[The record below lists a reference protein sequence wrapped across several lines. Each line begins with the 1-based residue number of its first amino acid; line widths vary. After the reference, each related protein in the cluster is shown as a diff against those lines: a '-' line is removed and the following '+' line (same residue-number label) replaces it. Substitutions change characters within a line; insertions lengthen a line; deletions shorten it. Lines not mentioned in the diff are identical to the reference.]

1 MQFSYYPW
9 VTNAPFGGIDI
20 SKYPNAREWQQRMA
34 ADEKVKAADA
44 RLPKTW
50 EGIGMVDKKV

>member
-1 MQFSYYPW
+1 LQFSYYPW

-34 ADEKVKAADA
+34 ADEKVKAAYA

-50 EGIGMVDKKV
+50 EG